1 MVKISMNTTLPAE
14 ILDTVIDE
22 LGSSQDSDP
31 ESLNAL
37 LTCAFV
43 CRSFHH
49 HAAGHLFA
57 NVVIV
62 NRSENYNQVA
72 MDRLDGLS
80 QILRKNESIGP
91 RTLSFSLDT
100 SLSRHNLETRPA
112 NSIRYGQTLP
122 NILRLLCSIKRF
134 SWTNDLPYVFCED
147 LGSDLADAIRYL
159 GERTT
164 LKSIS
169 IQCIEL
175 HAFLVPSLFK
185 LEHLSIVDVLPPQ
198 DWDSSTPS
206 NRQIGDTTCLRE
218 LILRECLEI
227 TPWIANIPALFSQL
241 TTLEV
246 WMRNDS
252 EVLTAWIVMQAAS
265 WTLQVLNVSSIS
277 HFGCRYLIISKLFE
291 KIADRALQSQIPPRS
306 QVQ

>member
-91 RTLSFSLDT
+91 RILSFSLDT

-122 NILRLLCSIKRF
+122 NILRLLCSIKN
-134 SWTNDLPYVFCED
+134 SH
-147 LGSDLADAIRYL
+147 G
-159 GERTT
+159 RT
-164 LKSIS
+164 
-169 IQCIEL
+169 
-175 HAFLVPSLFK
+175 
-185 LEHLSIVDVLPPQ
+185 
-198 DWDSSTPS
+198 
-206 NRQIGDTTCLRE
+206 
-218 LILRECLEI
+218 
-227 TPWIANIPALFSQL
+227 
-241 TTLEV
+241 
-246 WMRNDS
+246 
-252 EVLTAWIVMQAAS
+252 
-265 WTLQVLNVSSIS
+265 IS
-277 HFGCRYLIISKLFE
+277 HMSFVKTL
-291 KIADRALQSQIPPRS
+291 
-306 QVQ
+306 VQTLLTRLDI